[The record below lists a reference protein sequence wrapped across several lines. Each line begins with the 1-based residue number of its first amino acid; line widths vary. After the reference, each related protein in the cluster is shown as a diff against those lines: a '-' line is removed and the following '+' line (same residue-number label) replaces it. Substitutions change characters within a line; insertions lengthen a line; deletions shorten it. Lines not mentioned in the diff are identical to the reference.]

1 MSFSERLKS
10 LRIECGINQTKLG
23 AEIGVTV
30 KQIQRYE
37 SGESEPTLSK
47 LLRLAD
53 FFHVPLDYLT
63 GRGIFAD
70 WEEILA
76 NKDLVIAALEKTL
89 PELKRFHLRE
99 YPDHAL
105 ASVLAAIVEK
115 LTISHNGSDITVN
128 LYLYPIKW

>member
-53 FFHVPLDYLT
+53 FFDVSLDYLT
-63 GRGIFAD
+63 GRTD
-70 WEEILA
+70 
-76 NKDLVIAALEKTL
+76 
-89 PELKRFHLRE
+89 KRE
-99 YPDHAL
+99 
-105 ASVLAAIVEK
+105 
-115 LTISHNGSDITVN
+115 VN
-128 LYLYPIKW
+128 R